1 MGIRKCR
8 KPLKVKKEILN
19 AILCEAKRNSIEIC
33 GLLFGTISKESFN
46 VLSYALIRNVENSPI
61 SFKMDPREM
70 FSEIIKHRNKSMDIV
85 GLFHSHMTSVAPSTK
100 DLYYMR
106 LWNVPWLIVD
116 RRGNFSAYIIENDE
130 LCLVETIVVE

>member
-1 MGIRKCR
+1 MRKCR
-8 KPLKVKKEILN
+8 KSLKVKKEILY
-19 AILCEAKRNSIEIC
+19 AILCEAKRNLIEIC
-33 GLLFGTISKESFN
+33 GLLFGTISKGSFN
-46 VLSYALIRNVENSPI
+46 VLSYALIRNVENSSV

-70 FSEIIKHRNKSMDIV
+70 FNEIIKHRNKSMDIV
-85 GLFHSHMTSVAPSTK
+85 GLFHSHMTSVAPSSK

-116 RRGNFSAYIIENDE
+116 RNGNFSAYLIENGE